1 MLKTAADWP
10 LLDMAN
16 SCVLKPN
23 FCQLNNDF
31 KPVQVKRIS
40 SRINFS
46 YYIYLHTRLENRA
59 FYHKVGIKQQC
70 FCAYSEVVA
79 KAQNGS
85 KYIPELK
92 SFMKFYLIH
101 NYINIFFHNFGKIYV
116 HRHLCTISLKIDEE
130 NTKKNHERAIT
141 CSRVIFLCILL
152 QK

>member
-1 MLKTAADWP
+1 MIPYFPSSPANRQFSLCRMLKTAADWP

-31 KPVQVKRIS
+31 KPVQMKRIS

-70 FCAYSEVVA
+70 FLCVFRSCSESTKWV
-79 KAQNGS
+79 
-85 KYIPELK
+85 
-92 SFMKFYLIH
+92 
-101 NYINIFFHNFGKIYV
+101 KIYT
-116 HRHLCTISLKIDEE
+116 RIKIF
-130 NTKKNHERAIT
+130 HE
-141 CSRVIFLCILL
+141 ILSYT
-152 QK
+152 QQH